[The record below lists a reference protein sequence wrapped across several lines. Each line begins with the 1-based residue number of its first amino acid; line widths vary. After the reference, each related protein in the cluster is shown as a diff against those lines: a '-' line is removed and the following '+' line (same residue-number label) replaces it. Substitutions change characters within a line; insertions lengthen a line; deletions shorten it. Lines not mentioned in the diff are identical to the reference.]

1 MMTSS
6 EHTQLLSSRSLTA
19 RLRTRLDVR
28 TDVGSTLIEVMISAV
43 LMLVISTSVYGAL
56 EATSRAGAQERHR
69 ARAYALAQDDQ
80 ARVRSLKTSQ
90 LSALSET
97 NTVVED
103 GITYTVTST
112 GTPTLDRTAD
122 STCES
127 GNTSA
132 DYVAISSK
140 VTWTSIGSRPP
151 VVVDSIIAPPNG
163 TLDPDRGAL
172 AISILDSRSNPYA
185 GIQVNGTG
193 TSTFSGTTNSAGCVI
208 FGNLPQGNYTVTPSV
223 SNLVDADGNPPG
235 AISTSVVGQS
245 SNTLGLQYDRPGTVN
260 VTFRTK
266 VGNGY
271 VTSYTDSI
279 TAFNTGMAAPK
290 TYGTAGGTT
299 VSSFSASSLFPFT
312 SPYTI
317 YAGTCSGND
326 PSSGAAVIT
335 PTVPVAGA
343 TSGQI
348 TLPALNLSVYNGSG
362 QYGSQYYGALVNG
375 AKVTLTDTSSGCTV
389 KRTMTTNS
397 SGKLADTARPTVN
410 DPGIPYGTYNV
421 CVSGPEGL
429 NGTIRKVTTNNVVV
443 QDPANPKA
451 LTVYLYD
458 GQNGACP

>member
-1 MMTSS
+1 MDERRSCTSVNRNFS
-6 EHTQLLSSRSLTA
+6 DQS
-19 RLRTRLDVR
+19 
-28 TDVGSTLIEVMISAV
+28 GSTLIEVMISAV

-235 AISTSVVGQS
+235 RDLDQRRRSEQ
-245 SNTLGLQYDRPGTVN
+245 QH
-260 VTFRTK
+260 
-266 VGNGY
+266 
-271 VTSYTDSI
+271 
-279 TAFNTGMAAPK
+279 
-290 TYGTAGGTT
+290 
-299 VSSFSASSLFPFT
+299 
-312 SPYTI
+312 
-317 YAGTCSGND
+317 
-326 PSSGAAVIT
+326 
-335 PTVPVAGA
+335 
-343 TSGQI
+343 
-348 TLPALNLSVYNGSG
+348 
-362 QYGSQYYGALVNG
+362 
-375 AKVTLTDTSSGCTV
+375 
-389 KRTMTTNS
+389 
-397 SGKLADTARPTVN
+397 ARPPVRPPR
-410 DPGIPYGTYNV
+410 DRERDLQDEGRKRLCHVLYRLDHRLQHGHGRPEDQWDGGRHDRQQLLGVVAVPLH
-421 CVSGPEGL
+421 VSVHDLCGHL
-429 NGTIRKVTTNNVVV
+429 LVVTIRRAAR
-443 QDPANPKA
+443 P
-451 LTVYLYD
+451 
-458 GQNGACP
+458 